1 MYIAVPVLASLFE
14 AFLKKNAAGAVSA
27 ERSGE
32 KQCRALVFL
41 RPCAPAGWKWT
52 CTENVWQKHS
62 ARACLLFL
70 LKERLDKQAAILYDK

>member
-1 MYIAVPVLASLFE
+1 MSMRVVFS
-14 AFLKKNAAGAVSA
+14 K

-52 CTENVWQKHS
+52 GTENVRQKHL